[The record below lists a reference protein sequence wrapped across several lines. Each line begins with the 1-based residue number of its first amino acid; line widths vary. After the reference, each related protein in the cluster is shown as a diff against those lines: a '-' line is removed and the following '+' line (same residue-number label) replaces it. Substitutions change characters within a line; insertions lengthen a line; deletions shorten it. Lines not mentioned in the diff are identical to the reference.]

1 MQSPS
6 IILTLSTVVFIAA
19 TELSYIKR
27 SPYTKEVTIQSDST
41 FELGVQ
47 SGIDVTIYVKVGL
60 EQGNCFIQ
68 QQRNNDSFYRP
79 TVVNAQCTIDSEK
92 IQKLEQSVNMVLTK
106 FHKLMEE
113 LSRVLDTWLK
123 TKVHSHI
130 PQKERF

>member
-1 MQSPS
+1 MPSPS
-6 IILTLSTVVFIAA
+6 IILSLSAVEFIAA
-19 TELSYIKR
+19 TELSCIKR
-27 SPYTKEVTIQSDST
+27 SPYTKEVTIQRDLS
-41 FELGVQ
+41 FELGAQ
-47 SGIDVTIYVKVGL
+47 SGIDVTIYVIVGL

-79 TVVNAQCTIDSEK
+79 TVVNAQCIIDSEK
-92 IQKLEQSVNMVLTK
+92 IQKHEQSVNMIVTK

-123 TKVHSHI
+123 TIFYSHF